1 MKYGLLMKRMD
12 VHKMVEIQIEIDAD
26 LLEQLN
32 KVIEPM
38 GITPEWLAE
47 QFIYF
52 CADPNNK
59 ERVKEILLD
68 CKE

>member
-1 MKYGLLMKRMD
+1 MKRIE

-47 QFIYF
+47 QFICF

>member
-1 MKYGLLMKRMD
+1 
-12 VHKMVEIQIEIDAD
+12 MVEIQIEIDAD

-38 GITPEWLAE
+38 GITPEWFAE

>member
-1 MKYGLLMKRMD
+1 
-12 VHKMVEIQIEIDAD
+12 MVEIQIEIDAD

-32 KVIEPM
+32 EIIKPM
-38 GITPEWLAE
+38 GITPEWIAE